1 MGNVPGKKYKII
13 LNQDDLQFLVNNTQF
28 NQNEI
33 EEWHARF
40 TVSILKLL
48 YKTFLRTIYFLKER
62 LSDWSIRS

>member
-28 NQNEI
+28 NQKEI

-48 YKTFLRTIYFLKER
+48 YKRDEVWPLYSFQMFL
-62 LSDWSIRS
+62 